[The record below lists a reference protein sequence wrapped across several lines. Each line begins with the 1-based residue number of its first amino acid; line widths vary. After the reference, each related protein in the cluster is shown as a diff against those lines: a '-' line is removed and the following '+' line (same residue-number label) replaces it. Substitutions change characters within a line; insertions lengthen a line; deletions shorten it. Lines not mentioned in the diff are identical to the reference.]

1 MEEKVIYEVLRVIEG
16 KPIFLENHFNRMR
29 NSFELISE
37 DADIT
42 YEEISNRVYDLIKKE
57 NKLEGNIK
65 ITYEVYSKELK
76 VFFIEHSY
84 PSKEMYENGVKTILY
99 FGERENPNA
108 KIVNEGF
115 REKVNKEIR
124 NNEAYEAIL
133 VDSNGSITE
142 GSKSNIFMVKENK
155 LLTSPV
161 KAVLPGITRGEII
174 ALAKKLKIE
183 VEEIEYKYSD
193 INELDGMF
201 ISGTSPK
208 ILPIKQV
215 NDISLDVNN
224 SIIRRLIIEYD
235 NEVNKYIKSH

>member
-1 MEEKVIYEVLRVIEG
+1 MKEKVIYEVLRVING
-16 KPIFLENHFNRMR
+16 KPIFLENHFNRMK

-37 DADIT
+37 EVDIT
-42 YEEISNRVYDLIKKE
+42 YEDISSRIYELIKKE
-57 NKLEGNIK
+57 NKMEGNIK

-76 VFFIEHSY
+76 VFFIDHSY
-84 PSKEMYENGVKTILY
+84 PSKEMYEKGVKTILY

-108 KIVNEGF
+108 KIVNDDF
-115 REKVNKEIR
+115 REKVNKEIKD
-124 NNEAYEAIL
+124 NEAYEGIL
-133 VDSNGSITE
+133 VDSNGYITE
-142 GSKSNIFMVKENK
+142 GSKSNIFMVKGNK

-193 INELDGMF
+193 IKKLDGMF

-215 NDISLDVNN
+215 NDVNFDVNN
-224 SIIRRLIIEYD
+224 SIIRRLIVEYD
-235 NEVNKYIKSH
+235 NEVNKYIKFH